1 MLQFGSYG
9 KNERGE
15 QLNDIISIIF
25 LGSWTGLA
33 SFFGFRRSALI
44 MIVEVGINPRFYPK
58 GYTQPK
64 KWMKKFFRIKKQM
77 IPKYLY
83 IQLVLSIA
91 LVVFEFVNI
100 FIYLC
105 FKDKPL
111 FWHASN
117 DTCCLNSY

>member
-1 MLQFGSYG
+1 
-9 KNERGE
+9 
-15 QLNDIISIIF
+15 
-25 LGSWTGLA
+25 
-33 SFFGFRRSALI
+33 

-105 FKDKPL
+105 NIVIYSVIEMHIKNTFV
-111 FWHASN
+111 S
-117 DTCCLNSY
+117 